1 MRSYFVVA
9 ALVLLVSSA
18 GAATLTENFDEPG
31 GFFGATGVGSGNPSV
46 PVVAGW
52 VVKNNS
58 TVGGLNSWHSNN
70 GTSPF
75 TAQSGTGFAA
85 VDVDSTA
92 GQNTISNWLLT
103 PQISFN
109 AGDEISFWTRTAAP
123 VDFPDRLQVT
133 LSTAGAST
141 NVGTTSTSLGDFTT
155 LLKDI
160 NPNLL
165 ASGAGSYPTSWTQY
179 TISVPVSGTGR
190 VGFRYFVTN
199 GGPSGTN
206 GNFIGI
212 DSLNIVAVPEPVSAG
227 LLTLIGAGLVS
238 RRRR

>member
-1 MRSYFVVA
+1 MGAKLFVA
-9 ALVLLVSSA
+9 ALVLLASSA
-18 GAATLTENFDEPG
+18 GAATLAENFDQPG
-31 GFFGATGVGSGNPSV
+31 GFFGATGIGNASV

-52 VVKNNS
+52 TVKNNS
-58 TVGGLNSWHSNN
+58 TAGGTTSWHSNN
-70 GTSPF
+70 GSSPF
-75 TAQSGTGFAA
+75 TPQSGTGYAA
-85 VDVDSTA
+85 VEASSTT

-109 AGDEISFWTRTAAP
+109 AGDQISFWTRTAAP
-123 VDFPDRLQVT
+123 VDFPDRLQVY

-141 NVGTTSTSLGDFTT
+141 NVGSTENSLGDFTT
-155 LLKDI
+155 LMKDV

-165 ASGAGSYPTSWTQY
+165 ASGANSYPTSWTQY
-179 TISVPVSGTGR
+179 TLTIPNSGSGR

-199 GGPSGTN
+199 GGPAATN

-212 DSLNIVAVPEPVSAG
+212 DSLNIVAVPEPTTIGVLG
-227 LLTLIGAGLVS
+227 IIGAGLIS